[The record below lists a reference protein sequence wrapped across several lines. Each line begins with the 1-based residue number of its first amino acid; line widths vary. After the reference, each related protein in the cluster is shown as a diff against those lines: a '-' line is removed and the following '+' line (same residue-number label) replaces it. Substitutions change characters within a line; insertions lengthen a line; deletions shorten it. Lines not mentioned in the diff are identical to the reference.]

1 MNRIKARTKDGKA
14 VVLTCNQSRE
24 RDPKSLDFNGFPNSP
39 ATVKARALRMGL
51 TLTGTRQ
58 GAR

>member
-14 VVLTCNQSRE
+14 VVLSCNQSRE

-51 TLTGTRQ
+51 SLTGKRQ
-58 GAR
+58 AA